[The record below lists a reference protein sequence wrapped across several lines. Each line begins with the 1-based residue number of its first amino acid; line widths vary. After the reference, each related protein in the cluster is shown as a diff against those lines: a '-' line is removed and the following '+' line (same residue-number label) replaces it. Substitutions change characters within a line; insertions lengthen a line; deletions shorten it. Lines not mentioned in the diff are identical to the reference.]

1 MPADNLQEYAKIMQ
15 DLKAKRFQPV
25 YLLYG
30 EESYFIDEISDYIEL
45 NALTESEKAFN
56 QSVLYARDI
65 EINNVLENARR
76 FPMMANYQVIILKEA
91 QGYKKLDDFEPYF
104 EKPVPSTILVIN
116 IKGKKIDGRSKLF
129 KLSKK
134 YVSFESKKLYE
145 DSELPK
151 WIKQNLAENGLG
163 ISDTNAML
171 IADHLGSDLAK
182 VANEIQKLLINR
194 GDQTEV
200 TEAMIEKYIGV
211 SKEFNVFELLSAVA
225 HRNGKRIFYIS
236 HHMSNNKDFSII
248 PLLAQFNSFF
258 IKGLVLKQKNLRDQK
273 GMMSL
278 GIGFRQIRD
287 YEKLLANYNSAEME
301 KIIALVAEYD
311 LKSKGVNQNTV
322 DDIDL
327 MKEFL
332 FNILLRPEL
341 SN

>member
-1 MPADNLQEYAKIMQ
+1 MPADNILEYSKIMQ
-15 DLKAKRFQPV
+15 DLKAKRFQPL

-30 EESYFIDEISDYIEL
+30 EESYFIDEISSYIEA

-56 QSVLYARDI
+56 QTVLYAKDI
-65 EINNVLENARR
+65 EINAVLENARR
-76 FPMMANYQVIILKEA
+76 FPMMANYQVIVLKEA

-104 EKPVPSTILVIN
+104 EKPVPSTILVICV
-116 IKGKKIDGRSKLF
+116 KGKKIDGRSKLF

-145 DSELPK
+145 DSELPR
-151 WIKQNLAENGLG
+151 WIKQNLADNGLG
-163 ISDTNAML
+163 INDTNALL
-171 IADHLGSDLAK
+171 IADHLGSDLSK
-182 VANEIQKLLINR
+182 VANELQKLLINR
-194 GDQTEV
+194 GELKEV
-200 TEAMIEKYIGV
+200 SEAMIEKYIGV

-273 GMMSL
+273 GMMSI

-287 YEKLLANYNSAEME
+287 YEKLLANYNALEME
-301 KIIALVAEYD
+301 KVIALVAEYD
-311 LKSKGVNQNTV
+311 LKSKGVNQNAV
-322 DDIDL
+322 DDMDL

-332 FNILLRPEL
+332 YKILMRPEL
-341 SN
+341 TN